1 MKVQYIQEL
10 LYTHKCVIVPGL
22 GGFLT
27 SYRPARIIKESNK
40 FFPPSSQVAFNASL
54 SENDGLLANY
64 ISRENG
70 IPYTEA
76 LTEIRRWV
84 DHSFRLMNAGE
95 KLVLEGIGVLTQNVE
110 GNLIFEP
117 ELRLNFLGNSF
128 GLPTFYAKPVLHEV
142 ENLNEHQEA
151 RRVKDWPSKLKYI
164 VPETL
169 KWAAVLAPFVAFALW
184 GSMNTG
190 KINNYVQNY
199 SGLFS
204 WVKTTPGKTSTTPA
218 NTYHIPVKKEKTE
231 AVVAPAT
238 ILNKANH
245 SFTPSAI
252 SYAAIKANG
261 LMKQEESNITTA
273 PLSVSPD
280 KYFVIGGAFREHSNA
295 LKLIEEL
302 KSKGYPAAIID
313 TTNTGMFVVSIKGFT
328 GRNEALEEISSI
340 RGNGYQGAWIMHKI

>member
-10 LYTHKCVIVPGL
+10 LYTHECVIVPGL

-40 FFPPSSQVAFNASL
+40 FYPPSSQVAFNASL
-54 SENDGLLANY
+54 SENDGVLANY
-64 ISRENG
+64 VSRENS
-70 IPYTEA
+70 ISYTEA
-76 LTEIRRWV
+76 LAEIRKWV
-84 DHSFRLMNAGE
+84 DSSFRLMHSGG
-95 KLVLEGIGVLTQNVE
+95 KLVLEDIGNLTLNTE

-128 GLPTFYAKPVLHEV
+128 GLPTFYAKHVLHEV
-142 ENLNEHQEA
+142 ENINENQDVK
-151 RRVKDWPSKLKYI
+151 RVKDWPSRLKYI

-190 KINNYVQNY
+190 KLNNYVQNY

-204 WVKTTPGKTSTTPA
+204 WVRTTPGKTSTTPA
-218 NTYHIPVKKEKTE
+218 NTYHIPVNKEKVE
-231 AVVAPAT
+231 AVVAPAS
-238 ILNKANH
+238 ILNKADH

-261 LMKQEESNITTA
+261 LMKKEQSPVAVT
-273 PLSVSPD
+273 PLSACPD
-280 KYFVIGGAFREHSNA
+280 KYFIIGGAFREHGNA

-313 TTNTGMFVVSIKGFT
+313 TTNTGMFVVSIKGFA
-328 GRNEALEEISSI
+328 GKNEALQEISSI
-340 RGNGYQGAWIMHKI
+340 RGEGYQGAWIMHKI